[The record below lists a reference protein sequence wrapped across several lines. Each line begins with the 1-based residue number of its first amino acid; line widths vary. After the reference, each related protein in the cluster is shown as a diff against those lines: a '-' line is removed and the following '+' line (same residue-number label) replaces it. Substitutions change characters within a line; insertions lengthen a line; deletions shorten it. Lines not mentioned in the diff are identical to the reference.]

1 MRDANGR
8 YTLPEYVAQHLHPY
22 YAAVLRPLVLGAQ
35 IEKCAN
41 PRADELLETLKYVTF
56 NNSIECREALFAFC
70 GKRIDSFWLAVEDF
84 YSNFSAVAQATP
96 CLRFCVEAIE
106 TTTEET
112 EAETQIDPDFDLQT
126 FLAESML
133 KEAQA
138 GSLAFK
144 VRILDGAKGSNQEI
158 RARVTFCFVLSAKM
172 AEMLFKK
179 EEPLSKGSK
188 RRATMAGMSSGGS
201 SGFAGVLSPTN
212 CNVSGFLDSDARGLC
227 SEKKRTSFQEK
238 TWVEKAVADAISR
251 KAILT
256 VITEIEEHDE
266 KNLEGSLKLLEKLR
280 AII

>member
-1 MRDANGR
+1 M
-8 YTLPEYVAQHLHPY
+8 
-22 YAAVLRPLVLGAQ
+22 LGAQ

-126 FLAESML
+126 FLAKSML

-144 VRILDGAKGSNQEI
+144 VRILDG
-158 RARVTFCFVLSAKM
+158 V
-172 AEMLFKK
+172 
-179 EEPLSKGSK
+179 
-188 RRATMAGMSSGGS
+188 
-201 SGFAGVLSPTN
+201 
-212 CNVSGFLDSDARGLC
+212 
-227 SEKKRTSFQEK
+227 
-238 TWVEKAVADAISR
+238 
-251 KAILT
+251 
-256 VITEIEEHDE
+256 
-266 KNLEGSLKLLEKLR
+266 
-280 AII
+280 